1 MATQNFIIGE
11 TVECW
16 RHQGTGSAW
25 KVATIVSASVD
36 SRNRRAYRYTV
47 DWEDKTDRSND
58 IQAKL
63 IRKLT
68 INFSPNVIEH
78 SDVLHPFE
86 QSNSP
91 HPHPVEESGE

>member
-16 RHQGTGSAW
+16 RQKDTGSGW
-25 KVATIVSASVD
+25 KVATIVSARVD

-47 DWEDKTDRSND
+47 DWEDKSDRSKD
-58 IQAKL
+58 IQGKL

-78 SDVLHPFE
+78 SDT
-86 QSNSP
+86 P
-91 HPHPVEESGE
+91 HPHSHPVEESGE